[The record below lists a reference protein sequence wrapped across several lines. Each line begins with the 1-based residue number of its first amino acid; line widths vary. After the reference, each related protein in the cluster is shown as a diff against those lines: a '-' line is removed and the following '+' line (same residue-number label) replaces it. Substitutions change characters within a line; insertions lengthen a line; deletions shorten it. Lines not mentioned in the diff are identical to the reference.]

1 MPYVVGIDLGHTRA
15 TAAVCRRTQGAWGD
29 ADVVSLGEGTR
40 WAESALHVSRDG
52 SALFGRAARHLAA
65 AEPEGLATGLLARVG
80 DDVPML
86 VQNMPYRGEILAA
99 TLAGWVV
106 DEVAEAERG
115 PAERIVLTH
124 PPGWGTH
131 RRAALHAAL
140 DEAGMPGVLLLPSP
154 VAAAESRDPVD
165 VGSVLAVCRLGGEHV
180 ESAVLRRGPAGFDL
194 LASTG
199 NAAPQ
204 VGARIDDLVLEHVL
218 ARAGSAMPQHTD
230 AATRAALGR
239 LRVACT
245 EAKERLSLSPD
256 VTVPVA
262 GFPGTLPGT
271 LSALE
276 EVRLTRSDL
285 EHLARPV
292 LAAALAQLR
301 QIASPIPTDRLSAVV
316 LVGGSARIP
325 LVTDLAQESFSCPVL
340 VDPDPG
346 TAVCRGAA
354 LAARPRMALTDGS
367 ESMREPGALA
377 LREFEQ
383 FSAELD
389 DGEFDE
395 PPPRPPVEITP
406 LEAPKRFAIPGR
418 RRSRNEDS
426 QRASVSEHS
435 Q

>member
-15 TAAVCRRTQGAWGD
+15 TASVCRRTQGAWGD
-29 ADVVSLGEGTR
+29 ADVVSLGQGTR

-52 SALFGRAARHLAA
+52 SAQFGRAARQLAA
-65 AEPEGLATGLLARVG
+65 DEPEGFATGLIARVG

-86 VQNMPYRGEILAA
+86 VQNIPYLGEVLAA

-106 DEVAEAERG
+106 DEVAEAEGG

-180 ESAVLRRGPAGFDL
+180 ESAVLRRGPVGFDL

-218 ARAGSAMPQHTD
+218 ARAGSALPEHTD
-230 AATRAALGR
+230 AGARAALAR
-239 LRVACT
+239 LRLACT

-256 VTVPVA
+256 VTVPVL
-262 GFPGTLPGT
+262 GLPGT
-271 LSALE
+271 D
-276 EVRLTRSDL
+276 EVQLTRSDL

-301 QIASPIPTDRLSAVV
+301 QIALPIPADRLSAVV

-354 LAARPRMALTDGS
+354 LAARPRMTPTEDL
-367 ESMREPGALA
+367 EPMREPGALA
-377 LREFEQ
+377 LREFEHVPD
-383 FSAELD
+383 ELD
-389 DGEFDE
+389 NGEFVE

-406 LEAPKRFAIPGR
+406 LEVPKRFAILGR
-418 RRSRNEDS
+418 RSSRNDDTE
-426 QRASVSEHS
+426 
-435 Q
+435 